1 MCEQVF
7 QIWDKATCFGEEEEK
22 KIDFH
27 IVACVI

>member
-1 MCEQVF
+1 MCEQVI
-7 QIWDKATCFGEEEEK
+7 QIWDKATCFGEEEK